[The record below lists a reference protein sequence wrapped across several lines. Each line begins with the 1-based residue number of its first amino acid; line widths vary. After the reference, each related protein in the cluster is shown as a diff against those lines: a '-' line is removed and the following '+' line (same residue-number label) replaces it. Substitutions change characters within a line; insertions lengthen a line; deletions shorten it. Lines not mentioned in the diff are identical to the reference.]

1 MSIFYYDKRQLYF
14 LTIANVFLLVT
25 VVLLSN
31 VITNSL
37 WWCSIVSVICLL
49 SVSASAFVTL
59 LPQKLASISEI
70 GIRIDHNELLKWE
83 DIKTAEKIKPSRFSK
98 RMIIVF
104 KLKENVT
111 YPLSFMQKLC
121 TNSPYGAFS
130 IPLYAMTKEDK
141 ERIEQE
147 IEKYVKIS

>member
-1 MSIFYYDKRQLYF
+1 
-14 LTIANVFLLVT
+14 
-25 VVLLSN
+25 
-31 VITNSL
+31 
-37 WWCSIVSVICLL
+37 
-49 SVSASAFVTL
+49 
-59 LPQKLASISEI
+59 
-70 GIRIDHNELLKWE
+70 
-83 DIKTAEKIKPSRFSK
+83 
-98 RMIIVF
+98 MIIVF